1 MRISTDAGIVGIGE
15 VDSAPLAAKAVI
27 EGPFSH
33 TLTSG
38 LRELLI
44 GEDPLRTEFLW
55 NRMYHSNIYS
65 GRRGIAI
72 HAMSGID
79 IALWDIKG
87 KFFGQPIWKLLGG
100 GFHERI
106 RCYASSLFGASP
118 KETGDRARRF
128 GTWDSRLPSSDGR
141 RWART
146 RRPISRWFERLGK
159 D

>member
-1 MRISTDAGIVGIGE
+1 MKITNVEAIYLRQSSVKHQCDSGQDALVVRISTDAGIVGIGE

-38 LRELLI
+38 LRELLV

-79 IALWDIKG
+79 
-87 KFFGQPIWKLLGG
+87 
-100 GFHERI
+100 
-106 RCYASSLFGASP
+106 
-118 KETGDRARRF
+118 
-128 GTWDSRLPSSDGR
+128 
-141 RWART
+141 
-146 RRPISRWFERLGK
+146 
-159 D
+159 